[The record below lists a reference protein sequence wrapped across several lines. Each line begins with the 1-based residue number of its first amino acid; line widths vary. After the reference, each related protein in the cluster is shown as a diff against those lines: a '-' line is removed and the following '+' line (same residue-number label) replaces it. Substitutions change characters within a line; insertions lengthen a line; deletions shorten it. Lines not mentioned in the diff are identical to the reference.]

1 MIKKYLFFLILMT
14 GSLSAAPIRHEFEVG
29 ESSLTY
35 YIESPNTIR
44 SYSLMVVLEGSFV
57 EELGPQSIVRLHD
70 KLAQSLLDSSIGMV
84 TMERRGVDGELVD
97 ADLFHRYNT
106 PSQRLSDH
114 IQLIQHL
121 KARPPQNW
129 NGELIILGGSEG
141 GPIAIKLASTTDPE
155 ACIVLVG
162 CGDQTFAE
170 YIWQVIQSIPSE
182 YKPVENR
189 AAFEAQIEMM
199 KTNPDPTRFWF
210 GQSFLYWA
218 DALDQ
223 TEYKEFLSLN
233 CPVCVIAG
241 SEDIECAS
249 TDRLI
254 AMARQREQDVTY
266 LRIEGMGHMALDPQ
280 WDVMRQVLKWLDAI
294 PKMTQKLGIWQGG
307 CANFLSGASDHC
319 ASTRRE

>member
-1 MIKKYLFFLILMT
+1 MIKKYLLFLILMT
-14 GSLSAAPIRHEFEVG
+14 WGSLNAAPIRHELEVG
-29 ESSLTY
+29 ESRLTY
-35 YIESPNTIR
+35 YIEFPDAVG

-57 EELGPQSIVRLHD
+57 EELGPQSILRLHD
-70 KLAQSLLDSSIGMV
+70 KLARSLLDSSIGMV
-84 TMERRGVDGELVD
+84 TMERRGVDGEQVD
-97 ADLFHRYNT
+97 IDFFHRCNT

-114 IQLIQHL
+114 IQLLQHF
-121 KARPPQNW
+121 KTHPPQNW

-141 GPIAIKLASTTDPE
+141 GPIAIKLASTTNPE

-170 YIWQVIQSIPSE
+170 YIWQAIQAIPSE

-189 AAFEAQIEMM
+189 AAYEAQIEMM

-223 TEYKEFLSLN
+223 TEYREFLTLK
-233 CPVCVIAG
+233 CPVYVVAG
-241 SEDIECAS
+241 SNDIECVS

-254 AMARQREQDVTY
+254 AMAWQQEQDVTY

-280 WDVMRQVLKWLDAI
+280 WDVMRQILKWLD
-294 PKMTQKLGIWQGG
+294 TKL
-307 CANFLSGASDHC
+307 
-319 ASTRRE
+319 